1 MGMSKRDVKEVPTK
15 LFLRLSHHSAPFSDF
30 TRSGICGP
38 PDGGPNVE
46 PDGPKSPPDVGFST
60 SGLGPAATSTSTLQ
74 DMHARRGGLL
84 RSCRWCGRLSSLVV
98 GAAGHAVRS
107 KSMCFCLAY
116 STVSGQQ
123 VQNASFCVPN
133 THITS
138 HSYIF
143 LIHRRINVS
152 RTYAHHSK
160 KALARSLPVART
172 RSSSCLLRLP
182 SGIVGGSSPCST
194 LGFTLYGPWTL
205 KDR

>member
-1 MGMSKRDVKEVPTK
+1 
-15 LFLRLSHHSAPFSDF
+15 
-30 TRSGICGP
+30 
-38 PDGGPNVE
+38 
-46 PDGPKSPPDVGFST
+46 
-60 SGLGPAATSTSTLQ
+60 
-74 DMHARRGGLL
+74 
-84 RSCRWCGRLSSLVV
+84 
-98 GAAGHAVRS
+98 
-107 KSMCFCLAY
+107 MCFCLAY

-172 RSSSCLLRLP
+172 RSSSRLLRLP
-182 SGIVGGSSPCST
+182 SGIVAVQCLRCLRSTSIAPSGQQSAWHTHSRPIHGRGMRGGCAAALGAGGAGGEAWRASRLFATSRDRHWVQSFGLLLFVAMREPRARPMSGRLRRTTYSLGLFSQSSHAA
-194 LGFTLYGPWTL
+194 
-205 KDR
+205 